1 MAIRVHGAMF
11 SPPTMRVLACLHEKG
26 LDYEFVPVDV
36 MGAQE
41 HRNKPFVSI
50 NPLCKI
56 PGFQDG
62 DLTLFVLHGMLK
74 TFLNRVRKIFPTL
87 VINRNSAE
95 SRAITRYIAHAYPD
109 EGTPLVII
117 QDTKKMAI
125 VDIWMEVE
133 AHQFGPPA
141 EKLAREFWIKPLLR
155 MATDEAVVKEQEVEL
170 AKVLDVYESQLVET
184 KYLCGDTFT
193 LADLHHIPT
202 LFCLTGTRVEAIIDA
217 RPRVRAW

>member
-36 MGAQE
+36 MGAHE
-41 HRNKPFVSI
+41 HRNELFVSI
-50 NPLCKI
+50 NPFCKI

-62 DLTLFVLHGMLK
+62 DLTLF
-74 TFLNRVRKIFPTL
+74 
-87 VINRNSAE
+87 E
-95 SRAITRYIAHAYPD
+95 SRAITRYIAHGYPD
-109 EGTPLVII
+109 EGTPLVI

-125 VDIWMEVE
+125 VDIWVEVE

-155 MATDEAVVKEQEVEL
+155 VATDEAVVKEQEVEL
-170 AKVLDVYESQLVET
+170 AKVLDVYESQLAET
-184 KYLCGDTFT
+184 TCVVT
-193 LADLHHIPT
+193 PS
-202 LFCLTGTRVEAIIDA
+202 R
-217 RPRVRAW
+217 